1 MGIVDEAL
9 RLERLGR
16 PVIHLEKGELEM
28 PTPAVIK
35 DRVIQAVRENQTH
48 YSTSNGLIELRQAIC
63 EHYARVYQ
71 VAVEPSRVIINSG
84 SSPAMLE
91 LFLGILQPGDEVLI
105 PNPGYPAY
113 PHLVTAARGRPVW
126 VGTERSGFAYSAEL
140 ARPYLSAKTKA
151 VLLNFPSNPA
161 GALADASTLQGFAEL
176 GPLVVSD
183 EVYHGLAF
191 DGIRPRTILEH
202 TDNAVVVGSFSKA
215 FAMTGWRL
223 GYLIVP
229 PALVDTMVRLQQYL
243 FVSPNTFV
251 QWAAI
256 TALANAEVIARQLR
270 DELRERHAAI
280 LGPLQELG
288 FEVPCVPR
296 GGFYLFARLPPGSGS
311 AAQFASGLLRQR
323 YVAVTPGGE
332 FGSDGEGYVRC
343 SMSAP
348 AGQIHEAIERI
359 AAFLDERGIAPEAQ
373 TTDALRQNR

>member
-1 MGIVDEAL
+1 MGVVDEAL
-9 RLERLGR
+9 RLERLGNS
-16 PVIHLEKGELEM
+16 VIHLEKGELEFS
-28 PTPAVIK
+28 TPAVIK
-35 DRVIQAVRENQTH
+35 ERVIQAIRENQTY
-48 YSTSNGLIELRQAIC
+48 YSTSTGLIELRRAIC
-63 EHYARVYQ
+63 DHYARVYG
-71 VAVEPSRVIINSG
+71 VAVDPSRVLINSG

-91 LFLGILQPGDEVLI
+91 LFLGILSPGDEVLI

-113 PHLVTAARGRPVW
+113 PHLVEAARGRPVW
-126 VGTERSGFAYSAEL
+126 VGTERSGFAYSAQL

-151 VLLNFPSNPA
+151 VLLNFPSNPV
-161 GALADASTLQGFAEL
+161 GALADASMLQGFAEL

-191 DGIRPRTILEH
+191 DEVRSRTILEF

-229 PALVDTMVRLQQYL
+229 ASLVDTMVRLQQYL

-256 TALANAEVIARQLR
+256 TALENAAAIAQQLR
-270 DELRERHAAI
+270 DELRERHASI
-280 LGPLQELG
+280 LGPLRQLG

-296 GGFYLFARLPPGSGS
+296 GGFYVFARLPEGCGSS
-311 AAQFASGLLRQR
+311 ASFADELLTQKH
-323 YVAVTPGGE
+323 VATTPGTE
-332 FGSDGEGYVRC
+332 FGSDGEGYVRF

-348 AGQIHEAIERI
+348 SEQIREAMERI
-359 AAFLDERGIAPEAQ
+359 AAFLDEGR
-373 TTDALRQNR
+373 